1 MLGVEFVEFATNE
14 TEAEALAGLFRAL
27 GFAEGARHRSKEI
40 TLFRQGGI
48 NLVINTEQEGFAH
61 SAYLV
66 HGTSAYALGLKV
78 ESAAAT
84 VARAKALGAQT
95 FEQRR
100 GPGELAIPAIRGVG
114 GGVIYFIDGASEHVS
129 EVEFEPLCMPAVTDA
144 ALVAI
149 DHVAQTMNYE
159 EMLSWALFY
168 TSIFKLRKSPIV
180 DVIDPAGVVR
190 SQAIADDDGL
200 LRLTLNGAENSNTL
214 AGHFFAESFG
224 SSIQHL
230 ALRTHDIFA
239 AADRLRQT
247 GFVPL
252 QISPNYYDDLEA
264 RFGLTP
270 DFTERLRAGN
280 ILYDRDD
287 AGEFLQIYS
296 QPYGD
301 GFFIE
306 VVETPG
312 RLCRLRRVQ
321 RPVPNRRTEARYVEG
336 G

>member
-1 MLGVEFVEFATNE
+1 
-14 TEAEALAGLFRAL
+14 
-27 GFAEGARHRSKEI
+27 
-40 TLFRQGGI
+40 
-48 NLVINTEQEGFAH
+48 
-61 SAYLV
+61 
-66 HGTSAYALGLKV
+66 
-78 ESAAAT
+78 
-84 VARAKALGAQT
+84 
-95 FEQRR
+95 
-100 GPGELAIPAIRGVG
+100 
-114 GGVIYFIDGASEHVS
+114 
-129 EVEFEPLCMPAVTDA
+129 
-144 ALVAI
+144 
-149 DHVAQTMNYE
+149 MNYE

-239 AADRLRQT
+239 AADRLRQA

-252 QISPNYYDDLEA
+252 QISQNYYDDLEA
-264 RFGLTP
+264 RFGLAP
-270 DFTERLRAGN
+270 DFTARLRVGN
-280 ILYDRDD
+280 MLYDRDD

-306 VVETPG
+306 IVE
-312 RLCRLRRVQ
+312 RRDNYAGYGAFNAPFRIAAQKRVM
-321 RPVPNRRTEARYVEG
+321 RRGV
-336 G
+336 